1 MPVRTLLAA
10 LWLAAAP
17 AGAVVPITWEE
28 AVAEAARAN
37 PSLDSSRL
45 SLKASR
51 QGFWSSLNTL
61 LPSAS
66 LSNSWSDSKGASDA
80 SRYGAS
86 FSASW
91 SMSLS
96 KAAGIAESA
105 ASVRQSEAAL
115 LSASADLRRDL
126 RGAFARLYFA
136 QQSLEAARVVRD
148 MRLRYADLVSLR
160 YDSGRESKGNLL
172 RAQAQ
177 RASAL
182 ADYASAERGMRV
194 TRRDLLRRLGRENYA
209 EVAATGTLVAQA
221 PPPMPDD
228 FVPLLDLRPEVLS
241 ARAAASAARAR
252 RLASKSDFLPSL
264 SANYSRSVS
273 GPTEF
278 PNRARTWSAGASLSL
293 PLFGGG
299 PTASVHEAIAA
310 SARAGAAERQL
321 AAERQSGLL
330 ALEQAWANYA
340 DAVQNAEAAEA
351 QLVASRQRNDEADV
365 RYAAGLLS
373 FDVWEPIVSERVSRE
388 SSVVSS
394 RRSAIESQAAWERAL
409 GRALGE

>member
-1 MPVRTLLAA
+1 MPARTLLAA
-10 LWLAAAP
+10 LLLAAP
-17 AGAVVPITWEE
+17 ASASVPLTWEE

-37 PSLDSSRL
+37 PALDASRL

-51 QGFWSSLNTL
+51 QGFWTSLNSL

-66 LSNSWSDSKGASDA
+66 LSNSWSDSKGATGD

-91 SMSLS
+91 SLSLS
-96 KAAGIAESA
+96 KLAVIAESA

-115 LSASADLRRDL
+115 MTASADLRRDL
-126 RGAFARLYFA
+126 RVAFARLYFA
-136 QQSLEAARVVRD
+136 QQSLEAAKVVRD

-177 RASAL
+177 KASAL
-182 ADYASAERGMRV
+182 ADYASAERGLRV
-194 TRRDLLRRLGRENYA
+194 TRRELLRRLGRENYI
-209 EVAATGTLVAQA
+209 EVTATGTLVAQA

-228 FVPLLDLRPEVLS
+228 FLPLLDLRPEILS
-241 ARAAASAARAR
+241 SRAAASAARAR
-252 RLASKSDFLPSL
+252 RVASRSDFIPSV

-293 PLFGGG
+293 PLFGAG
-299 PTASVHEAIAA
+299 PTASIHDAIAA
-310 SARAGAAERQL
+310 SARADAAERQL
-321 AAERQSGLL
+321 AAERQAGLL
-330 ALEQAWANYA
+330 TLEQAWANYA

-394 RRSAIESQAAWERAL
+394 RRAAIESQAAWERAL